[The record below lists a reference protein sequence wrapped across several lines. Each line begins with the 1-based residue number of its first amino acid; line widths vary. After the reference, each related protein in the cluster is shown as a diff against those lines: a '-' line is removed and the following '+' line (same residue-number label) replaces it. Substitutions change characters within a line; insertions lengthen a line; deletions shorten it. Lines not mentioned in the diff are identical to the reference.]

1 MIVPLSGFSTDR
13 MSKYQELVYK
23 NHNNIYISY
32 YSGDAHPSVMFS
44 GVKYRLCIII
54 ATKTS
59 LLTTKQIYT
68 TVYYRWYAEERH
80 RLFQN
85 ISYTKN
91 ILNNGFLRFAKGGNY
106 ISLSILSKIV
116 STGTMLENYLLNS
129 GIGHVTYHRS
139 PVFWIR
145 SMDFEP
151 YFQSDSG
158 KQRST
163 DHLKDLFFRSL
174 SLSKRVGAILNSTI
188 FYFWFTTQGNCRNIA
203 EQDIKCLP
211 TGDIRLNSLEK
222 LESFFDD
229 LMVDLK
235 INSKRRVYNYSNAGR
250 VEYDEF
256 YPSLSK
262 VRIDPIDQLLAEHYG
277 LTDEETDFII
287 NYDIKY
293 RMSSTDDEE

>member
-1 MIVPLSGFSTDR
+1 
-13 MSKYQELVYK
+13 
-23 NHNNIYISY
+23 
-32 YSGDAHPSVMFS
+32 
-44 GVKYRLCIII
+44 
-54 ATKTS
+54 
-59 LLTTKQIYT
+59 
-68 TVYYRWYAEERH
+68 
-80 RLFQN
+80 
-85 ISYTKN
+85 
-91 ILNNGFLRFAKGGNY
+91 
-106 ISLSILSKIV
+106 
-116 STGTMLENYLLNS
+116 
-129 GIGHVTYHRS
+129 
-139 PVFWIR
+139 
-145 SMDFEP
+145 MDFEP